1 MFSFVGYEYMI
12 KLNIQNKQ
20 IATLNDIMIY
30 DDKLV
35 TLLAKVLSNSYS
47 IASITVKSNNV

>member
-30 DDKLV
+30 DDKLLS
-35 TLLAKVLSNSYS
+35 LLD
-47 IASITVKSNNV
+47 NVI

>member
-35 TLLAKVLSNSYS
+35 TLLAKVLSNSYL
-47 IASITVKSNNV
+47 KWKK

>member
-30 DDKLV
+30 DDKLISKMEKIV
-35 TLLAKVLSNSYS
+35 
-47 IASITVKSNNV
+47 